1 MTLVHGGLRPSMAA
15 PLMLASAK
23 RLAGTDI
30 AALVIAAILALFG
43 IWSLVRWLR
52 TPFDAESAGERTL
65 FAVHAAA
72 RVGIWF
78 AFAGLFAGFALVDD
92 AASLRGFVLIPL
104 FLAAIQLLA
113 ALALRRE
120 RSRPEG

>member
-1 MTLVHGGLRPSMAA
+1 MRFEALALQAVVPGV
-15 PLMLASAK
+15 LASTK
-23 RLAGTDI
+23 RLDGVDI

-43 IWSLVRWLR
+43 VRSLMKWLR
-52 TPFDAESAGERTL
+52 TLFDARSAGERAL

-78 AFAGLFAGFALVDD
+78 AFAGIFAGFALVDD
-92 AASLRGFVLIPL
+92 AAAVRGFVLIPL
-104 FLAAIQLLA
+104 FLAAIQLIA

-120 RSRPEG
+120 GSRPER